1 MALYNSNRGGI
12 IQIIIGVV
20 FTILV
25 GQLISLQVISNK
37 YKLAADNNAI
47 FRKII
52 YPDRGIIYDRKK
64 RALLENSISYDLVVI
79 PNEAKGID
87 TTTLCEILKIDKAEF
102 SKRMLEVIIKNS
114 RVKVGI
120 FEPFLSPELYAQLT
134 ENLYRFPGFSLS
146 ERSIRNYPYSTA
158 AHVLGYV
165 AEVDVNFLQRHE
177 DEGYEMGDYAGMTG
191 LEKQYE
197 PILMGQRGVKRF
209 LRDNK
214 GRIQGAYERGEFD
227 TAAIAGQNLFT
238 SMDVQVQK
246 LAEKLLTNKVG
257 SAVAINPKT
266 GGVIAMASSPGY
278 NPNLLTGSQR
288 RKTIGRLLLDT
299 ARPIYNRAIKGQYP
313 PGSTFKPLA
322 ALIALDEGLIT
333 PSFGYNCFGLYTS
346 CGDPRKCEH
355 HNAGHAANLQLAIA
369 NSCNSYFL
377 QVFRMAIDNPKYHNA
392 KVGYLKWKEYVN
404 GFGLGRKLGI
414 DLPSENKASIPDTAQ
429 YNKDFGNAR
438 YWNSCYMLT
447 LGIGQD
453 RMTAT
458 PLQLANSMA
467 FIANE
472 GYYYTPHFVDSI
484 EDESDDESAL
494 MEKYRNKQKVTSIPN
509 QYFKIIKEGMHD
521 VTVYGT
527 AAAIKVPGH
536 EYCAKTGTAQ
546 NPHGKNHSLFVCF
559 APKDNPT
566 IAVAVIVENAG
577 YGTTWAG
584 PIAALMM
591 EQYLN
596 DSLTTESK
604 LKAANLEKVDLLP
617 QAIKDWYVRNNKSAY
632 LTPIEYNNDELGDVW
647 DMEMVSAEAALAP
660 KMIDTIKKDS
670 SRQASAPTNIPAKP
684 SPNKDSSLLI
694 EQSKKKAIVKRK
706 TAIKN
711 KPLIKKKVPINTNV
725 NNI

>member
-20 FTILV
+20 FFIII
-25 GQLISLQVISNK
+25 GQLISLQIVSNK

-64 RALLENSISYDLVVI
+64 HALLENSISYDLVVI
-79 PNEAKGID
+79 PNEAKGVD
-87 TTTLCEILKIDKAEF
+87 TATLCAILKISKDDY
-102 SKRMLEVIIKNS
+102 SKRMIEVIVKNS
-114 RVKVGI
+114 RVKAGV

-146 ERSIRNYPYSTA
+146 ERSIRTYPYNTA

-165 AEVDVNFLQRHE
+165 AEVDVNFLQKHE
-177 DEGYEMGDYAGMTG
+177 EEGYEMGDYAGMTG

-197 PILMGQRGVKRF
+197 SILMGQRGVKRY

-214 GRIQGAYERGEFD
+214 GKIQGAFEKGQFD
-227 TAAIAGQNLFT
+227 TLAVAGRNLYT
-238 SMDVQVQK
+238 SMDVEVQQ
-246 LAEKLLTNKVG
+246 LAEKLLQHKVG
-257 SAVAINPKT
+257 SAVVLNPKT

-288 RKTIGRLLLDT
+288 RKTIGRLLTDT

-313 PGSTFKPLA
+313 PGSTFKPMG

-333 PSFGYNCFGLYTS
+333 PSFGYNCFGLYTA

-355 HNAGHAANLQLAIA
+355 HNAGHAANLQLALA

-377 QVFRMAIDNPKYHNA
+377 QVFRMAIDNPKYHNT
-392 KVGYLKWKEYVN
+392 KQGYLKWKEYVN
-404 GFGLGRKLGI
+404 SFGLGRKLGI

-429 YNKDFGNAR
+429 YNKDFGNPK

-458 PLQLANSMA
+458 PLQLANAMA
-467 FIANE
+467 LIANE
-472 GYYYTPHFVDSI
+472 GYYYTPHFVDSL
-484 EDESDDESAL
+484 EDEDEDDKAL
-494 MEKYRNKQKVTSIPN
+494 LAKYRTKQEVTKISGDI
-509 QYFKIIKEGMHD
+509 FKIIKEGMHD

-527 AAAIKVPGH
+527 AAFIKVPGH

-559 APKDNPT
+559 APKDNPKV
-566 IAVAVIVENAG
+566 AVAVVVENAG
-577 YGTTWAG
+577 FGATWAG
-584 PIAALMM
+584 PIGGLLM
-591 EQYLN
+591 EKYLN
-596 DSLTTESK
+596 DTLTAESK
-604 LKAANLEKVDLLP
+604 TKVDYLSNVDLMP
-617 QAIKDWYVRNNKSAY
+617 QAIKDWYVRNNKSEL
-632 LTPIEYNNDELGDVW
+632 LTPIEYSNDELGEVW
-647 DMEMVSAEAALAP
+647 DMEMVSDNAP
-660 KMIDTIKKDS
+660 SIKKADTTRPNLDTTKS
-670 SRQASAPTNIPAKP
+670 TNQPTAPTSKQV
-684 SPNKDSSLLI
+684 SNKDSALLPN
-694 EQSKKKAIVKRK
+694 SKKKQ
-706 TAIKN
+706 THSIKN
-711 KPLIKKKVPINTNV
+711 VKHT
-725 NNI
+725 

>member
-12 IQIIIGVV
+12 IQIIIGVIFV
-20 FTILV
+20 ILI
-25 GQLISLQVISNK
+25 GQLISLQVVSNK

-64 RALLENSISYDLVVI
+64 RALLENTISYDLVVI
-79 PNEAKGID
+79 PNEAKGVD
-87 TTTLCEILKIDKAEF
+87 TATLCEILKIDKEEYK
-102 SKRMLEVIIKNS
+102 KRMIEVIIKNS
-114 RVKVGI
+114 RVKAGT

-146 ERSIRNYPYSTA
+146 ERSIRNYPYNTA

-165 AEVDVNFLQRHE
+165 AEVDVNFLQKHE
-177 DEGYEMGDYAGMTG
+177 EEGYEMGDYAGMTG

-197 PILMGQRGVKRF
+197 SILMGQRGVKRF

-214 GRIQGAYERGEFD
+214 GKIQGAYEKGEYD
-227 TAAIAGQNLFT
+227 TLAIAGKNLFT
-238 SMDVQVQK
+238 SMDVEVQQ
-246 LAEKLLTNKVG
+246 LAEKLLQNKVG

-266 GGVIAMASSPGY
+266 GGVIAMASTPGY
-278 NPNLLTGSQR
+278 NPNLLTGNQR
-288 RKTIGRLLLDT
+288 RKTIGRLLLDS
-299 ARPIYNRAIKGQYP
+299 ARPLYNRAIKGQYP
-313 PGSTFKPLA
+313 PGSTFKPLGA
-322 ALIALDEGLIT
+322 IIALDEGLIT
-333 PSFGYNCFGLYTS
+333 PSYGYNCYGLYGA

-355 HNAGHAANLQLAIA
+355 HNAGHAANLQLALA

-377 QVFRMAIDNPKYHNA
+377 QVFRMAIDNPKYKNA
-392 KVGYLKWKEYVN
+392 KTGYLKWKEYMN
-404 GFGLGRKLGI
+404 AFGFGRKLGV
-414 DLPSENKASIPDTAQ
+414 DLPSENKANIPDTAQ
-429 YNKDFGNAR
+429 YNRDFGNPR

-467 FIANE
+467 YIANE

-484 EDESDDESAL
+484 EDESEEDAAIL
-494 MEKYRNKQKVTSIPN
+494 EKFRTKQKVTNIPPSI
-509 QYFKIIKEGMHD
+509 FKVIKEGMHD

-527 AAAIKVPGH
+527 SAFIKVPGH

-559 APKDNPT
+559 APKDNPK

-577 YGTTWAG
+577 YGATWAG
-584 PIAALMM
+584 PIAGLMM
-591 EQYLN
+591 EKYLN
-596 DSLTTESK
+596 DTLTPESK
-604 LKAANLEKVDLLP
+604 LKAETLSQVDLMP

-632 LTPIEYNNDELGDVW
+632 LTPIEYNNDELSDVW
-647 DMEMVSAEAALAP
+647 DMEMLDADAVSKVVP
-660 KMIDTIKKDS
+660 KDTIKADTNNKKS
-670 SRQASAPTNIPAKP
+670 LPAPPISLPKY
-684 SPNKDSSLLI
+684 NKDSALNNPKKKI
-694 EQSKKKAIVKRK
+694 VKKKAIKK
-706 TAIKN
+706 QPTIKN
-711 KPLIKKKVPINTNV
+711 KVNNNNV
-725 NNI
+725 NQL

>member
-1 MALYNSNRGGI
+1 MSVYNQNRGGI
-12 IQIIIGVV
+12 IQIIIG
-20 FTILV
+20 TIFFLIVAQLV
-25 GQLISLQVISNK
+25 GLQVVSNK

-64 RALLENSISYDLVVI
+64 RALLENTISYDLVVI
-79 PNEAKGID
+79 PNEAKGVD
-87 TTTLCEILKIDKAEF
+87 TAALCAILHIDKAEY
-102 SKRMLEVIIKNS
+102 SKRIIEAIIKNT
-114 RVKVGI
+114 RVKAGV
-120 FEPFLSPELYAQLT
+120 FEPFLTPEIYAQLN

-146 ERSIRNYPYSTA
+146 ERSIRSYPYNTA
-158 AHVLGYV
+158 ALVLGYV
-165 AEVDVNFLQRHE
+165 AEVDVKFLKEHE
-177 DEGYEMGDYAGMTG
+177 SEGYEMGDYAGMIG
-191 LEKQYE
+191 LEKNYE
-197 PILMGQRGVKRF
+197 TVLMGQRGVKRF

-214 GRIQGAYERGEFD
+214 GKIQGAYEKGEFD
-227 TAAIAGQNLFT
+227 TVAVAGKNLYT
-238 SMDVQVQK
+238 SMDVQVQQ
-246 LAEKLLTNKVG
+246 LAEKLLQNKIG

-266 GGVIAMASSPGY
+266 GGVIAMASSPSY

-313 PGSTFKPLA
+313 PGSTFKPLG

-333 PSFGYNCFGLYTS
+333 PNFGYNCFGSYGA

-355 HNAGHAANLQLAIA
+355 HNAGHAANLQLALA
-369 NSCNSYFL
+369 YSCNSYFL
-377 QVFRMAIDNPKYHNA
+377 QVFRMAIDNPKYKSA
-392 KVGYLKWKEYVN
+392 KGGYVKWKEYMN
-404 GFGLGRKLGI
+404 AFGFGRKLGI
-414 DLPSENKASIPDTAQ
+414 DLPSENKANIPDTAQ
-429 YNKDFGNAR
+429 YNKDFGNPR

-484 EDESDDESAL
+484 ESETQEEAAQL
-494 MEKYRNKQKVTSIPN
+494 APFRKKQKVTKIPKE
-509 QYFKIIKEGMHD
+509 YFDVIKEGMHD

-527 AAAIKVPGH
+527 AAFIKVPGH

-559 APKDNPT
+559 APKDNPK

-577 YGTTWAG
+577 YGSTWAG
-584 PIAALMM
+584 PIGGLLM

-596 DSLTTESK
+596 DTLTTESQ
-604 LKAANLEKVDLLP
+604 LKADNLAQVDLMP
-617 QAIKDWYVRNNKSAY
+617 QAIKNWYVQNNKSAY
-632 LTPIEYNNDELGDVW
+632 LTPIEYNNDELSDVW
-647 DMEMVSAEAALAP
+647 DMEMLAEGVVRT
-660 KMIDTIKKDS
+660 KTKDT
-670 SRQASAPTNIPAKP
+670 APTAPLPNTDKT
-684 SPNKDSSLLI
+684 NKDSLLPNGD
-694 EQSKKKAIVKRK
+694 KKKKL
-706 TAIKN
+706 N
-711 KPLIKKKVPINTNV
+711 P
-725 NNI
+725 

>member
-1 MALYNSNRGGI
+1 MSVYNQNRGGI
-12 IQIIIGVV
+12 IQIIIG
-20 FTILV
+20 TIFFLIVAQLV
-25 GQLISLQVISNK
+25 SLQVVSNK

-64 RALLENSISYDLVVI
+64 RALLENTISYDLVVI
-79 PNEAKGID
+79 PNEAKGVD
-87 TTTLCEILKIDKAEF
+87 TAALCAILQIDKAEY
-102 SKRMLEVIIKNS
+102 SKRIVEAIIKNT
-114 RVKVGI
+114 RVKAGV
-120 FEPFLSPELYAQLT
+120 FEPFLTPELYAQLN

-146 ERSIRNYPYSTA
+146 ERSIRSYPYNTA

-165 AEVDVNFLQRHE
+165 AEVDVNFLKKHE
-177 DEGYEMGDYAGMTG
+177 SEGYEMGDYAGMTG
-191 LEKQYE
+191 LEKNYE
-197 PILMGQRGVKRF
+197 TVLMGQRGVKRF

-214 GRIQGAYERGEFD
+214 GKIQGPYEKGEFD
-227 TAAIAGQNLFT
+227 TVAIAGKNLYT
-238 SMDVQVQK
+238 SVDVQVQQ
-246 LAEKLLTNKVG
+246 LAEKLLQNKIG

-278 NPNLLTGSQR
+278 NPNLLTGSKR

-313 PGSTFKPLA
+313 PGSTFKPLG

-333 PSFGYNCFGLYTS
+333 PNFGYNCFGSYGA

-355 HNAGHAANLQLAIA
+355 HNAGHAANLQLALA
-369 NSCNSYFL
+369 YSCNSYFL
-377 QVFRMAIDNPKYHNA
+377 QVFRMAIDNPKYASA
-392 KVGYLKWKEYVN
+392 KGGYVKWKEYMN
-404 GFGLGRKLGI
+404 AFGFGRKLGV
-414 DLPSENKASIPDTAQ
+414 DLPSENKANIPDTAQ
-429 YNKDFGNAR
+429 YNKDFGNPR

-467 FIANE
+467 FIAND

-484 EDESDDESAL
+484 ESETQEEAAQL
-494 MEKYRNKQKVTSIPN
+494 APFRKKQKITKIPKE
-509 QYFKIIKEGMHD
+509 YFDVIKEGMHD

-527 AAAIKVPGH
+527 AAFIKVPGH

-559 APKDNPT
+559 APKDNPK

-577 YGTTWAG
+577 YGSTWAG
-584 PIAALMM
+584 PIGGLLM

-596 DSLTTESK
+596 DTLTTESQ
-604 LKAANLEKVDLLP
+604 LKADNLAQVDLMP
-617 QAIKDWYVRNNKSAY
+617 QAIKNWYAQNNKSAY
-632 LTPIEYNNDELGDVW
+632 LTPIEYNNDELSDVW
-647 DMEMVSAEAALAP
+647 DMEMLAEGVVKTKTTDTNPPAP
-660 KMIDTIKKDS
+660 LPNPDKT
-670 SRQASAPTNIPAKP
+670 
-684 SPNKDSSLLI
+684 NKDSLLPN
-694 EQSKKKAIVKRK
+694 SDKKKKL
-706 TAIKN
+706 N
-711 KPLIKKKVPINTNV
+711 P
-725 NNI
+725 

>member
-12 IQIIIGVV
+12 IQIIIGLV
-20 FTILV
+20 FIIIV
-25 GQLISLQVISNK
+25 GQLISLQIFSNK

-79 PNEAKGID
+79 PNEAKGVD
-87 TTTLCEILKIDKAEF
+87 TNALCSILRINKEEF
-102 SKRMLEVIIKNS
+102 NKRMIEMIVKNT
-114 RVKVGI
+114 RVKTSI

-146 ERSIRNYPYSTA
+146 ERSIRSYPYNTA

-165 AEVDVNFLQRHE
+165 AEVDVNFLKKHE
-177 DEGYEMGDYAGMTG
+177 EDGYEMGDYAGMTG

-197 PILMGQRGVKRF
+197 NVLMGQRGVKRY

-214 GRIQGAYERGEFD
+214 GKIQGAFEKGQFD
-227 TAAIAGQNLFT
+227 TLAVAGRNIYT
-238 SMDVQVQK
+238 SMDVEVQQ
-246 LAEKLLTNKVG
+246 LAEKLLQHKIG
-257 SAVAINPKT
+257 SAVVINPKT
-266 GGVIAMASSPGY
+266 GGVLAMASSPGY
-278 NPNLLTGSQR
+278 NPNLLAGNQR
-288 RKTIGRLLLDT
+288 RKTIGRLLTDT

-313 PGSTFKPLA
+313 PGSTFKPLG

-333 PSFGYNCFGLYTS
+333 PSFGYNCFGLYS
-346 CGDPRKCEH
+346 ACGDPRKCEH
-355 HNAGHAANLQLAIA
+355 HNAGHAANLQLALA

-377 QVFRMAIDNPKYHNA
+377 QVFRMAIDNPKYGGA
-392 KVGYLKWKEYVN
+392 KNGYLKWKEYIN
-404 GFGLGRKLGI
+404 SFGLGRKLGV

-429 YNKDFGNAR
+429 YNKDFGNPK

-458 PLQLANSMA
+458 PLQLANAMA
-467 FIANE
+467 LISNE

-484 EDESDDESAL
+484 EDEDEDDKAVLAKFRTKQEVTKISSD
-494 MEKYRNKQKVTSIPN
+494 I
-509 QYFKIIKEGMHD
+509 FKIIKEGMHD

-527 AAAIKVPGH
+527 AAGIKVPGH

-559 APKDNPT
+559 APKDNPRV
-566 IAVAVIVENAG
+566 AVAVVVENAG
-577 YGTTWAG
+577 FGATWAG
-584 PIAALMM
+584 PIGGLLM
-591 EQYLN
+591 EKYLN
-596 DSLTTESK
+596 DTLTAESK
-604 LKAANLEKVDLLP
+604 NKSEYLAQVDLMP
-617 QAIKDWYVRNNKSAY
+617 QSIKDWYVRNNKTDQ

-647 DMEMVSAEAALAP
+647 DMEMVSENVP
-660 KMIDTIKKDS
+660 KPQKAMDTIAKTIDTVSQKSNTVPPAIPNTIKKDS
-670 SRQASAPTNIPAKP
+670 AAFIH
-684 SPNKDSSLLI
+684 
-694 EQSKKKAIVKRK
+694 KKKKK
-706 TAIKN
+706 TITPKN
-711 KPLIKKKVPINTNV
+711 VTNT
-725 NNI
+725 

>member
-1 MALYNSNRGGI
+1 MSVYNQNRGGI
-12 IQIIIGVV
+12 IQIIIG
-20 FTILV
+20 TIFFLIVAQLV
-25 GQLISLQVISNK
+25 SLQVVSNK

-64 RALLENSISYDLVVI
+64 RALLENTISYDLVVI
-79 PNEAKGID
+79 PNEAKGVD
-87 TTTLCEILKIDKAEF
+87 TAALCAILQIDKAEY
-102 SKRMLEVIIKNS
+102 SKRIVEAIIKNT
-114 RVKVGI
+114 RVKAGV
-120 FEPFLSPELYAQLT
+120 FEPFLTPELYAQLN

-146 ERSIRNYPYSTA
+146 ERSIRSYPYNTA

-165 AEVDVNFLQRHE
+165 AEVDVNFLKKHE
-177 DEGYEMGDYAGMTG
+177 SEGYEMGDYAGMTG
-191 LEKQYE
+191 LEKNYE
-197 PILMGQRGVKRF
+197 TVLMGQRGVKRF

-214 GRIQGAYERGEFD
+214 GKIQGPYEKGEFD
-227 TAAIAGQNLFT
+227 TVAIAGKNLYT
-238 SMDVQVQK
+238 SVDVQVQQ
-246 LAEKLLTNKVG
+246 LAEKLLQNKIG

-278 NPNLLTGSQR
+278 NPNLLTGSKR

-313 PGSTFKPLA
+313 PGSTFKPLG

-333 PSFGYNCFGLYTS
+333 PNFGYNCFGSYGA

-355 HNAGHAANLQLAIA
+355 HNAGHAANLQLALA
-369 NSCNSYFL
+369 YSCNSYFL
-377 QVFRMAIDNPKYHNA
+377 QVFRMAIDNPKYASA
-392 KVGYLKWKEYVN
+392 KGGYVKWKEYMN
-404 GFGLGRKLGI
+404 AFGFGRKLGV
-414 DLPSENKASIPDTAQ
+414 DLPSENKANIPDTAQ
-429 YNKDFGNAR
+429 YNKDFGNPR

-467 FIANE
+467 FIAND

-484 EDESDDESAL
+484 ESETQEEAAQL
-494 MEKYRNKQKVTSIPN
+494 APFRKKQKVTKIPKE
-509 QYFKIIKEGMHD
+509 YFDVIKEGMHD

-527 AAAIKVPGH
+527 AAFIKVPGH

-559 APKDNPT
+559 APKDNPK

-577 YGTTWAG
+577 YGSTWAG
-584 PIAALMM
+584 PIGGLLM

-596 DSLTTESK
+596 DTLTTESQ
-604 LKAANLEKVDLLP
+604 LKADNLAQVDLMP
-617 QAIKDWYVRNNKSAY
+617 QAIKNWYAQNNKSAY
-632 LTPIEYNNDELGDVW
+632 LTPIEYNNDELSDVW
-647 DMEMVSAEAALAP
+647 DMEMLAEGVV
-660 KMIDTIKKDS
+660 KTKTKDT
-670 SRQASAPTNIPAKP
+670 APTAPLPNTDKT
-684 SPNKDSSLLI
+684 NKDSLLPNTD
-694 EQSKKKAIVKRK
+694 KKKKL
-706 TAIKN
+706 N
-711 KPLIKKKVPINTNV
+711 P
-725 NNI
+725 

>member
-1 MALYNSNRGGI
+1 MSVYNQNRGGI
-12 IQIIIGVV
+12 IQIIIG
-20 FTILV
+20 TIFFLIVAQLV
-25 GQLISLQVISNK
+25 SLQVVSNK

-64 RALLENSISYDLVVI
+64 RALLENTISYDLVVI
-79 PNEAKGID
+79 PNEAKGVD
-87 TTTLCEILKIDKAEF
+87 TAALCAILQIDKAEY
-102 SKRMLEVIIKNS
+102 SKRIVEAIIKNT
-114 RVKVGI
+114 RVKAGV
-120 FEPFLSPELYAQLT
+120 FEPFLTPELYAQLN

-146 ERSIRNYPYSTA
+146 ERSIRSYPYNTA

-165 AEVDVNFLQRHE
+165 AEVDVNFLKKHE
-177 DEGYEMGDYAGMTG
+177 SEGYEMGDYAGMTG
-191 LEKQYE
+191 LEKNYE
-197 PILMGQRGVKRF
+197 TVLMGQRGVKRF

-214 GRIQGAYERGEFD
+214 GKIQGPYEKGEFD
-227 TAAIAGQNLFT
+227 TVAIAGKNLYT
-238 SMDVQVQK
+238 SVDVQVQQ
-246 LAEKLLTNKVG
+246 LAEKLLQNKIG

-278 NPNLLTGSQR
+278 NPNLLTGSKR

-313 PGSTFKPLA
+313 PGSTFKPLG

-333 PSFGYNCFGLYTS
+333 PNFGYNCFGSYGA

-355 HNAGHAANLQLAIA
+355 HNAGHAANLQLALA
-369 NSCNSYFL
+369 YSCNSYFL
-377 QVFRMAIDNPKYHNA
+377 QVFRMAIDNPKYASA
-392 KVGYLKWKEYVN
+392 KGGYVKWKEYMN
-404 GFGLGRKLGI
+404 AFGFGRKLGV
-414 DLPSENKASIPDTAQ
+414 DLPSENKANIPDTAQ
-429 YNKDFGNAR
+429 YNKDFGNPR

-467 FIANE
+467 FIAND

-484 EDESDDESAL
+484 ESETQEEAAQL
-494 MEKYRNKQKVTSIPN
+494 APFRKKQKITKIPKE
-509 QYFKIIKEGMHD
+509 YFDVIKEGMHD

-527 AAAIKVPGH
+527 AAFIKVPGH

-559 APKDNPT
+559 APKDNPK

-577 YGTTWAG
+577 YGSTWAG
-584 PIAALMM
+584 PLGGLLM

-596 DSLTTESK
+596 DTLTTESQ
-604 LKAANLEKVDLLP
+604 LKADNLAQVDLMP
-617 QAIKDWYVRNNKSAY
+617 QAIKNWYAQNNKSAY
-632 LTPIEYNNDELGDVW
+632 LTPIEYNNDELSDVW
-647 DMEMVSAEAALAP
+647 DMEMLAEGVV
-660 KMIDTIKKDS
+660 KTKTKDT
-670 SRQASAPTNIPAKP
+670 APTAPLPNTDKT
-684 SPNKDSSLLI
+684 NKDSLLPNTD
-694 EQSKKKAIVKRK
+694 KKKKL
-706 TAIKN
+706 N
-711 KPLIKKKVPINTNV
+711 P
-725 NNI
+725 

>member
-1 MALYNSNRGGI
+1 MSVYNQNRGGI
-12 IQIIIGVV
+12 IQIIIG
-20 FTILV
+20 TIFILIV
-25 GQLISLQVISNK
+25 GQLISLQIVSNK

-47 FRKII
+47 YRKII

-64 RALLENSISYDLVVI
+64 RALLENTISYDLVVI
-79 PNEAKGID
+79 PNEAKGVD
-87 TTTLCEILKIDKAEF
+87 TAALCAILQIDKEEYK
-102 SKRMLEVIIKNS
+102 KRIVEAIIKNT
-114 RVKVGI
+114 RVKAGV
-120 FEPFLSPELYAQLT
+120 FEPFLTPEIYAQLN

-146 ERSIRNYPYSTA
+146 ERSIRNYPYNTA

-165 AEVDVNFLQRHE
+165 AEVDVNFLKKHE
-177 DEGYEMGDYAGMTG
+177 AEGYEMGDYAGMTG
-191 LEKQYE
+191 LEKNYE
-197 PILMGQRGVKRF
+197 SVLMGQRGVKRY

-214 GRIQGAYERGEFD
+214 GKIQGPYEKGEFD
-227 TAAIAGQNLFT
+227 TVAIAGKNLYT
-238 SMDVQVQK
+238 SIDVQVQQ
-246 LAEKLLTNKVG
+246 LAEKLLQNKIG

-313 PGSTFKPLA
+313 PGSTFKPLG

-333 PSFGYNCFGLYTS
+333 PNFGYNCFGAYGA

-355 HNAGHAANLQLAIA
+355 HNAGHAANLQLALA
-369 NSCNSYFL
+369 YSCNSYFL
-377 QVFRMAIDNPKYHNA
+377 QVFRMAIDNPKYKSA
-392 KVGYLKWKEYVN
+392 KGGYLKWKEYMN
-404 GFGLGRKLGI
+404 AFGFGRKLGV
-414 DLPSENKASIPDTAQ
+414 DLPSENKANIPDTAQ
-429 YNKDFGNAR
+429 YNKDFGNPR

-467 FIANE
+467 FIANS

-484 EDESDDESAL
+484 ENENADEAAQL
-494 MEKYRNKQKVTSIPN
+494 APFRTKQKVTKIPKE
-509 QYFKIIKEGMHD
+509 YFDVIKEGMHD

-527 AAAIKVPGH
+527 AAFIKVPGH

-559 APKDNPT
+559 APKDNPK

-577 YGTTWAG
+577 YGSTWAG
-584 PIAALMM
+584 PIGGLLM

-596 DSLTTESK
+596 DTLTTESK
-604 LKAANLEKVDLLP
+604 LKADNLSQVDLMP
-617 QAIKDWYVRNNKSAY
+617 QAIKNWYVQHNKSAY
-632 LTPIEYNNDELGDVW
+632 LTPIEYNNDELSDVW
-647 DMEMVSAEAALAP
+647 DMEMLAEGVVKTKIKDTTPTEPAP
-660 KMIDTIKKDS
+660 LPNSDKT
-670 SRQASAPTNIPAKP
+670 
-684 SPNKDSSLLI
+684 NKDSLLPNTD
-694 EQSKKKAIVKRK
+694 KKKRL
-706 TAIKN
+706 
-711 KPLIKKKVPINTNV
+711 KP
-725 NNI
+725 

>member
-12 IQIIIGVV
+12 IQIIIGFV
-20 FTILV
+20 FVIII
-25 GQLISLQVISNK
+25 GQLVSLQIFSNK

-79 PNEAKGID
+79 PNEAKGVD
-87 TTTLCEILKIDKAEF
+87 TNALCSILRIDKDEF
-102 SKRMLEVIIKNS
+102 NKRMIEVIVKNS
-114 RVKVGI
+114 RVKAGV

-146 ERSIRNYPYSTA
+146 ERSIRNYPYNTA

-165 AEVDVNFLQRHE
+165 AEVDVNFLQKHE

-197 PILMGQRGVKRF
+197 NVLMGQRGVKRF

-214 GRIQGAYERGEFD
+214 GKIQGAFEKGQFD
-227 TAAIAGQNLFT
+227 TLAVAGRNLYT
-238 SMDVQVQK
+238 SMDVDVQQ
-246 LAEKLLTNKVG
+246 LAEKLLQHKIG
-257 SAVAINPKT
+257 SAVVINPKT

-278 NPNLLTGSQR
+278 NPNLLTGNQR
-288 RKTIGRLLLDT
+288 RRTIGSLLTDT

-313 PGSTFKPLA
+313 PGSTFKPMG

-355 HNAGHAANLQLAIA
+355 HNAGHAANLQLALA

-392 KVGYLKWKEYVN
+392 KQGYLKWKEYVN
-404 GFGLGRKLGI
+404 SFGLGRKLGI

-429 YNKDFGNAR
+429 YNKDFGNPKF
-438 YWNSCYMLT
+438 WNSCYMLT

-458 PLQLANSMA
+458 PLQLANAMA
-467 FIANE
+467 LIANE
-472 GYYYTPHFVDSI
+472 GFYYTPHFVDSL
-484 EDESDDESAL
+484 EDEDEDDKAL
-494 MEKYRNKQKVTSIPN
+494 LAKFRTKQEVTKISGDI
-509 QYFKIIKEGMHD
+509 FKIIKEGMHD

-527 AAAIKVPGH
+527 AAGIKVPGH

-559 APKDNPT
+559 APKDNPKV
-566 IAVAVIVENAG
+566 AVAVVVENAG
-577 YGTTWAG
+577 FGATWAG
-584 PIAALMM
+584 PIGGLLM
-591 EQYLN
+591 EKYLN
-596 DSLTTESK
+596 DTLTAESK
-604 LKAANLEKVDLLP
+604 TKTDYLANVDLMP
-617 QAIKDWYVRNNKSAY
+617 QSIKDWYVRNNKTER

-647 DMEMVSAEAALAP
+647 DMEMVSENTSKP
-660 KMIDTIKKDS
+660 QKPRDTIQKAVDSNLNKTSSIPPAKNQTILKKDS
-670 SRQASAPTNIPAKP
+670 AA
-684 SPNKDSSLLI
+684 LI
-694 EQSKKKAIVKRK
+694 NKKKK
-706 TAIKN
+706 KN
-711 KPLIKKKVPINTNV
+711 LKPKNV
-725 NNI
+725 NHT

>member
-12 IQIIIGVV
+12 IQIIISFV
-20 FTILV
+20 FVIII
-25 GQLISLQVISNK
+25 GQLIALQIISNK

-64 RALLENSISYDLVVI
+64 HALLENSISYDLVVI
-79 PNEAKGID
+79 PNEAKGVD
-87 TTTLCEILKIDKAEF
+87 TSALCSILRIDKEEF
-102 SKRMLEVIIKNS
+102 NKRMIEVIVKNS
-114 RVKVGI
+114 RVKAGI

-146 ERSIRNYPYSTA
+146 ERSIRTYPYNTA

-165 AEVDVNFLQRHE
+165 AEVDVNFLQKHE
-177 DEGYEMGDYAGMTG
+177 EEGYEMGDYAGMTG

-197 PILMGQRGVKRF
+197 NVLMGQRGVKRY

-214 GRIQGAYERGEFD
+214 GKIQGAFEKGQFD
-227 TAAIAGQNLFT
+227 TLAVAGRNLYT
-238 SMDVQVQK
+238 SMDVEVQQ
-246 LAEKLLTNKVG
+246 LAEKVLTNKVG
-257 SAVAINPKT
+257 SAVAINIKT

-278 NPNLLTGSQR
+278 NPNLLTGNQR

-313 PGSTFKPLA
+313 PGSTFKPLG

-333 PSFGYNCFGLYTS
+333 PSYGYNCFGSYGT

-355 HNAGHAANLQLAIA
+355 HNAGHAANLQLALA

-377 QVFRMAIDNPKYHNA
+377 QVFRMAIDNPQYHNA
-392 KVGYLKWKEYVN
+392 KQGYLKWKEYVN
-404 GFGLGRKLGI
+404 SFGLGRKLGI

-429 YNKDFGNAR
+429 YNKDFGNPK

-467 FIANE
+467 LIANE

-484 EDESDDESAL
+484 EDEDEDDKVVLA
-494 MEKYRNKQKVTSIPN
+494 KFRAKQEVTKISGDI
-509 QYFKIIKEGMHD
+509 FKIIKEGMHD
-521 VTVYGT
+521 VTIIGT
-527 AAAIKVPGH
+527 AAGIKVPGI

-559 APKDNPT
+559 APKDNPK

-577 YGTTWAG
+577 FGATWAG
-584 PIAALMM
+584 PIAGLVM
-591 EQYLN
+591 EKYLN
-596 DSLTTESK
+596 DSLTKESK
-604 LKAANLEKVDLLP
+604 NKVEYLSNVDLMP
-617 QAIKDWYVRNNKSAY
+617 SAIKDWYIRNNKTEM
-632 LTPIEYNNDELGDVW
+632 LTPLNINNDEFSDIW
-647 DMEMVSAEAALAP
+647 DMQMIAETLP
-660 KMIDTIKKDS
+660 SQLKMDTIKKTDS
-670 SRQASAPTNIPAKP
+670 FQKNQLPTKPNPVDQKNKESALKP
-684 SPNKDSSLLI
+684 N
-694 EQSKKKAIVKRK
+694 QKKKKHSSK
-706 TAIKN
+706 
-711 KPLIKKKVPINTNV
+711 
-725 NNI
+725 